1 MTTSPTSTAS
11 ATEELPDEVVTQTHV
26 RLVDLPYGAGTA
38 ALLTL
43 DNGMDH
49 TRPSTFG
56 PAGLASL
63 SAALDDVAGR
73 AGRGEVVAV
82 LVTGKPFVLAVGADL
97 SGVAAIR
104 ERSQILDFVRL
115 GHSVFGRLLE
125 LPVPSFAFINGAAM
139 GGGLELALHCTYRTV
154 SAAAAAVSLPECF
167 LGLAPTWGGS
177 QLLPALVGID
187 SAVKVII
194 ENALDQ
200 NRQLKPAAVK
210 DLGIADVLLEP
221 ADFLES
227 SIAWAAQV
235 LTGAVT
241 VERPDVDR
249 SAATWGAAIARG
261 RAVAD
266 AKTHGYAPAPYRALD
281 LLELARTSDLRAGF
295 AAEDDALAD
304 LVMSDELRAGLY
316 AFDLVQKRA
325 RRPVGAPDP
334 GLARPVAKVGI
345 VGAGLMAGQLAL
357 LFAQRLEVPVVM
369 TDLDED
375 RVAKGLGYV
384 HGQVD
389 ALLGK
394 GRVSPDG
401 ANRLKALVTGST
413 DTAVFADADFVVEAV
428 FEELAVKQKVFA
440 ELEAV
445 VRPDCVLATNTS
457 SLSVTAMA
465 ADLTHPER
473 VVGFHF
479 FNPVAVL
486 PLLEVV
492 RGDRTDDATLA
503 TAFAVGKKLKK
514 SCVLVKDA
522 PAFVFNR
529 LVTRALGAA
538 HGTDAARG
546 VPGPVRSL
554 GRLRGS
560 RRCRQARRLHVGRR
574 PARGRPGG
582 GGPVAAGIRTA
593 DGRRGARPR
602 PRRAGRG
609 DPADARR
616 GRRRRTAGR
625 RPVPAPRRWLG
636 LLERRHHAVPGPHR
650 RRRAGH
656 RTALPRPRRRLRAL
670 TPGHLSRQAGWNE
683 RAVQVSTAVTK
694 ADSDV
699 CSTAGNAAASARSA
713 AVLSSGAVMV
723 ASRPYRVFSF
733 FSP

>member
-1 MTTSPTSTAS
+1 
-11 ATEELPDEVVTQTHV
+11 
-26 RLVDLPYGAGTA
+26 
-38 ALLTL
+38 
-43 DNGMDH
+43 MDH

-63 SAALDDVAGR
+63 AAALDDVR
-73 AGRGEVVAV
+73 ARAARGEVVAV
-82 LVTGKPFVLAVGADL
+82 MLTGKPFVLAVGADL
-97 SGVAAIR
+97 SGVQAIR
-104 ERSQILDFVRL
+104 DRSQILEFVRL
-115 GHSVFGRLLE
+115 GHSVFGRVLDMG
-125 LPVPSFAFINGAAM
+125 VPSFAFINGAAM

-154 SAAAAAVSLPECF
+154 SAGAAAVSLPECF

-187 SAVKVII
+187 RAVTVVV
-194 ENALDQ
+194 ENPLDQ
-200 NRQLKPAAVK
+200 NRQLKPAAVQ

-235 LTGAVT
+235 LTGRVT
-241 VERPDVDR
+241 VERPEVDR
-249 SAATWGAAIARG
+249 SAATWDAAIARG

-266 AKTHGYAPAPYRALD
+266 MKTHGYAPAPYRALD
-281 LLELARTSDLRAGF
+281 LLELARTADLATGF

-325 RRPVGAPDP
+325 RRPFGAPEAQ
-334 GLARPVAKVGI
+334 LARPVTKVGI

-369 TDLDED
+369 TDLDDD
-375 RVAKGLGYV
+375 RVARGLAYV

-394 GRVSPDG
+394 RRVSPDG

-413 DTAVFADADFVVEAV
+413 DTGVFADADVVVEAV

-486 PLLEVV
+486 PLVEVV
-492 RGDRTDDATLA
+492 RGERTDDATLA

-529 LVTRALGAA
+529 LVTRALGEVIAA
-538 HGTDAARG
+538 IDAGTPFDVADRG
-546 VPGPVRSL
+546 VDALGLPMSPLVLLQLVGPAVALHTARTLHEAYPERFGRSAGFEAL
-554 GRLRGS
+554 
-560 RRCRQARRLHVGRR
+560 
-574 PARGRPGG
+574 
-582 GGPVAAGIRTA
+582 VAAGKPGVYQWVDGKPVVDPEVAALWPQGPTPLTSDQVLDRARDALAEEIRLMLDEGVVAEPRDVDLCLLLGGGWGFWNGGITPYL
-593 DGRRGARPR
+593 DRTGVSERVNGRRFLP
-602 PRRAGRG
+602 
-609 DPADARR
+609 
-616 GRRRRTAGR
+616 
-625 RPVPAPRRWLG
+625 
-636 LLERRHHAVPGPHR
+636 PG
-650 RRRAGH
+650 
-656 RTALPRPRRRLRAL
+656 
-670 TPGHLSRQAGWNE
+670 
-683 RAVQVSTAVTK
+683 
-694 ADSDV
+694 
-699 CSTAGNAAASARSA
+699 
-713 AVLSSGAVMV
+713 V
-723 ASRPYRVFSF
+723 ASLP
-733 FSP
+733 